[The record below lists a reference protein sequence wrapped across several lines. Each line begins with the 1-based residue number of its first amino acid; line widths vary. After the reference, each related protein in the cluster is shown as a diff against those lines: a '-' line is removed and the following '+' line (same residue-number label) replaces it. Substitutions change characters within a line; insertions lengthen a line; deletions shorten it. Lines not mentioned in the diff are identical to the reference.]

1 MAGKQTAEFCLH
13 FFIEIIIMYMIVYI
27 FTKLFFFTFFSVAMY
42 VWIAVESIH
51 IYRMLSELRDI
62 NHGRT
67 TFYSGIYKQIADF
80 CLHFLK

>member
-13 FFIEIIIMYMIVYI
+13 FFYRNYYVVYDCLYI
-27 FTKLFFFTFFSVAMY
+27 FTKLFLFTFFSVAMY

-67 TFYSGIYKQIADF
+67 TFYSGIYKQNS
-80 CLHFLK
+80 

>member
-1 MAGKQTAEFCLH
+1 MAGKQTADFCLH
-13 FFIEIIIMYMIVYI
+13 FVRNYVLCLH
-27 FTKLFFFTFFSVAMY
+27 FTKLFLFTFFFSVAMY

-67 TFYSGIYKQIADF
+67 TFYSGMY
-80 CLHFLK
+80 L